1 MTTSTL
7 PPTARPTAPPWLRD
21 LADARTYYEETFGW
35 PVILD
40 IEPHRIVIPAG
51 DVLDAITMS
60 AGLGE
65 AVLTELRIEM
75 LAGPVITDASGEWW
89 TFLTMPVIPPRPD
102 VPSDLR
108 GLGVA
113 AVPPGDHVIVPN
125 RDGAAGSPR
134 WIERPR
140 RRHCLQ
146 PRSVVIG
153 TTRRVAAR
161 RAASR
166 VLSANQ

>member
-1 MTTSTL
+1 MTTTTL
-7 PPTARPTAPPWLRD
+7 PPAARPSAPPWLRD

-40 IEPHRIVIPAG
+40 IEPHRIVIPTG
-51 DVLDAITMS
+51 DVLDAITMPV
-60 AGLGE
+60 GLGE

-75 LAGPVITDASGEWW
+75 LAGPVITGASGEWW
-89 TFLTMPVIPPRPD
+89 TFLTMSVTSPRPD
-102 VPSDLR
+102 IPTDLR

-113 AVPPGDHVIVPN
+113 AVSPGDHVILPN
-125 RDGAAGSPR
+125 RDAAAGSPR
-134 WIERPR
+134 WIEPPR

-146 PRSVVIG
+146 PRSVVVG

-161 RAASR
+161 RATSR
-166 VLSANQ
+166 VRSANP